1 MSSVSSAQ
9 FKGSIGRTW
18 EESKPWWPQ
27 PTRAPPDAPDI
38 VYIILDDV
46 RYGWLSCYGGPID
59 TPNIDNLQQM
69 GYYITTGILQLFVLL
84 LGHVCLQGEIIIQ

>member
-1 MSSVSSAQ
+1 MSSISSAQ

-27 PTRAPPDAPDI
+27 PTRAPSDAPNI

-46 RYGWLSCYGGPID
+46 GYGWLSCYGGPIE
-59 TPNIDNLQQM
+59 TQIWTNLQKM
-69 GYYITTGILQLFVLL
+69 GCDIITGILQRFVLL
-84 LGHVCLQGEIIIQ
+84 LGHACLQAELIIR